1 MSKIIIA
8 CCKDTSKQKPD
19 ASARE
24 GSREGAWGHLRTR
37 LVMQTLRRAR
47 STSGGIVGPGLPPR
61 AKYTTKRPGSPQ
73 RHQHTTQHKPTH
85 PIRFQRLGS
94 KIRGAGAS
102 FISSGR
108 SSEAQKAAPVRL
120 EAASAM
126 P

>member
-1 MSKIIIA
+1 M
-8 CCKDTSKQKPD
+8 D

-24 GSREGAWGHLRTR
+24 GSREGACSRLQTR
-37 LVMQTLRRAR
+37 LAR
-47 STSGGIVGPGLPPR
+47 LDPVGELFQGGKIKGPGLPPR
-61 AKYTTKRPGSPQ
+61 AKPPHDVGQPSKA
-73 RHQHTTQHKPTH
+73 PTH
-85 PIRFQRLGS
+85 ITAQTQTSHIFS

-108 SSEAQKAAPVRL
+108 SSEAQKAALVRL